1 MLVYKRKEEA
11 DIEMKIEEEE
21 VKDEMKKSEK
31 KIS

>member
-1 MLVYKRKEEA
+1 MLVYKRKEA
-11 DIEMKIEEEE
+11 PDVEMKIEEE